1 MNFLEHIFESL
12 GRHADRPVLQ
22 EIYESRIYAVTGR
35 ELLALVEQ
43 ARAFILAAG
52 LRQGDRCAL
61 FAPNS
66 VRWAAV
72 DLALMA
78 EGIIVVPLYARQ
90 SPVELVAM
98 MKDCTPARICCSDAS
113 LRDAVLQNWP
123 DAPPISLFEDIFGA
137 PPVRETAPADSVTG
151 AAAQKGLSLS
161 DSDAVAIIYTSGT
174 SGEPKGVIFTV
185 ANLSHMLPCTTL
197 RLDLLTGKSETA
209 AEPDRV
215 FHYLPLNFAA
225 SWIIMLTSLNRGSLL
240 FLSTDLNRLAD
251 EMKTAAANYF
261 LNVPTLLE
269 RVRGKVEEQIQKRGG
284 FASWLFAKARAADQR
299 RFRNEMNTSD
309 AFYLWLANRLMFPT
323 MRKTLGPNLKALICG
338 SAPLAV
344 DTQLFFSM
352 IGIPVL
358 QGYGLTETTGI
369 CTLDVPGKV
378 VPGRV
383 GLAIPGIE
391 MILGD
396 DHEIL
401 VRGPHIFGGYW
412 RRPEAT
418 ANVLTGGWFHTGDQ
432 GEVDAN
438 GYWRIIGRLK
448 NLIIL
453 NSGHNIAPEPI
464 EEKLQHALPAARQVV
479 LVGNNLS
486 FLAAVVTADA
496 FDGIES
502 AQIQSAIT
510 QVNAEQPHYKQIRAF
525 YLHREPF
532 TIENGLLTANGK
544 LRREAIARRL
554 EQPIREMYARKSS

>member
-137 PPVRETAPADSVTG
+137 PPAGETAPAASVTRV
-151 AAAQKGLSLS
+151 APQKSLSLS